1 MYLMAL
7 LLSIELT
14 MGLATVNVIA
24 KEQFMIRN
32 MELENTKLSLVEG
45 VQGKT
50 KLRWIDGRST
60 EDIRNLEDKIREDYK
75 DSVKKN

>member
-1 MYLMAL
+1 MKGISKLIMYLMAL

-32 MELENTKLSLVEG
+32 MELENTK
-45 VQGKT
+45 
-50 KLRWIDGRST
+50 
-60 EDIRNLEDKIREDYK
+60 YPY
-75 DSVKKN
+75 

>member
-24 KEQFMIRN
+24 KEQFITTK
-32 MELENTKLSLVEG
+32 ENTPGS
-45 VQGKT
+45 
-50 KLRWIDGRST
+50 I
-60 EDIRNLEDKIREDYK
+60 KITWG
-75 DSVKKN
+75 